1 MKRKIIVEIETDESG
16 RYCGECEH
24 ADFGNQWCY
33 VFDSKLVYD
42 GEETGTHREI
52 WKRCASCISAENGES
67 KPQHPNPVRYGGK

>member
-42 GEETGTHREI
+42 GEEKGGD
-52 WKRCASCISAENGES
+52 N
-67 KPQHPNPVRYGGK
+67 VRNRQ